1 MIMVKATQSLFKFMR
16 TKPDLEPPVSTGQLG
31 PWVAKLVDTDA
42 GELIV
47 CMSERTFLTIMFP
60 SGYVKLFVPQLYDRT
75 YDLLCH
81 LNVPANVAKAEVEH
95 YRQITFTRTDSR
107 RTVGILNEIGR
118 QVQYWLD
125 DQHELTPQHLARI
138 ELSICEGIYGAPN
151 YTNPREAVRSLLL
164 N

>member
-1 MIMVKATQSLFKFMR
+1 MLTVKAAQSLFKFMR
-16 TKPDLEPPVSTGQLG
+16 TKPDLEPPVCTGQLG
-31 PWVAKLVDTDA
+31 PWVAKLVDTGA

-47 CMSERTFLTIMFP
+47 CMNECTFLTVMFP
-60 SGYVKLFVPQLYDRT
+60 SGYVNLLVPQLYDRT

-81 LNVPANVAKAEVEH
+81 LNVPVKVAKAEIEH
-95 YRQITFTRTDSR
+95 YRQITFTRTDDR
-107 RTVGILNEIGR
+107 RTLGVLNEIGLH
-118 QVQYWLD
+118 VQYWLD

-138 ELSICEGIYGAPN
+138 ELSISEGIYGAPD